1 MIYLRSF
8 LFALAYYIL
17 SVLYVIFCTVASLV
31 PGKGV
36 TTWMVK
42 RYALRMVQAMR
53 WVAGIDVEMRGTQ
66 VLPDGPFI
74 LAPKHQSW
82 GDGFC
87 SFSTVDNLVF
97 VTGNHLE
104 KIPLLKGV
112 LNKIGAI
119 VVDNCGG
126 GNSREDLNRGA
137 ERAFQ
142 EGKRILIYPE
152 GHLSKPGTHHRYRL
166 GIWALY
172 SAHNVPV
179 VPAGTNLGLFWEQTS
194 FLKKPGHAVVEFLEP
209 IPPGL
214 EKAEFMRRL
223 EDSIE
228 QNTWLL
234 QWESTGIEPG
244 DSQLVHYAKEQAR
257 AG

>member
-1 MIYLRSF
+1 MIFIRSV
-8 LFALAYYIL
+8 LFALTYYALSISYVLFCVFASIL
-17 SVLYVIFCTVASLV
+17 

-42 RYALRMVQAMR
+42 RYAMRMVQAMR
-53 WVAGIDVEMRGTQ
+53 YVAGIRVRMIGTENI
-66 VLPDGPFI
+66 PSGPFI

-126 GNSREDLNRGA
+126 GNSKEDLNKGA
-137 ERAFQ
+137 DRAFQ

-172 SAHNVPV
+172 STHNVPV
-179 VPAGTNLGLFWEQTS
+179 VPAATNLGHFWEQTS
-194 FLKKPGHAVVEFLEP
+194 FWKKPGLAVVEYLEP

-214 EKAEFMRRL
+214 SKAEFMSTL
-223 EDSIE
+223 ETRIE
-228 QNTWLL
+228 THTQMWAIVA
-234 QWESTGIEPG
+234 SG
-244 DSQLVHYAKEQAR
+244 DANFPQSQLVHFEKEKRDA
-257 AG
+257 

>member
-1 MIYLRSF
+1 MIRSILFQAVYYL
-8 LFALAYYIL
+8 L
-17 SVLYVIFCTVASLV
+17 SVSYVLLCVIASV
-31 PGKGV
+31 IPGKHV
-36 TTWMVK
+36 TTWMVQ
-42 RYALRMVQAMR
+42 RYAKRMVQAMR
-53 WVAGIDVEMRGTQ
+53 YVAGIRVRIIGKQ
-66 VLPDGPFI
+66 NLPSGAFI

-87 SFSTVDNLVF
+87 SFSEVNDLVF

-112 LNKIGAI
+112 LSKIGAI

-126 GNSREDLNRGA
+126 GDAREDLNNGA
-137 ERAFQ
+137 ARAFA

-152 GHLSKPGTHHRYRL
+152 GHLSKPGEHHRYRL

-172 SAHNVPV
+172 SQHNVPV
-179 VPAGTNLGLFWEQTS
+179 VPAATNLGHFWEQTS
-194 FLKKPGHAVVEFLEP
+194 FRKRPGQAVVEYLEP

-214 EKAEFMRRL
+214 SKAEFMSTL
-223 EDSIE
+223 ETRIE
-228 QNTWLL
+228 THTQMWAIVA
-234 QWESTGIEPG
+234 SG
-244 DSQLVHYAKEQAR
+244 DPNFPASKLVHFAKEQKN

>member
-1 MIYLRSF
+1 MIRSF
-8 LFALAYYIL
+8 FFLIAYYLVSI
-17 SVLYVIFCTVASLV
+17 SYVIFCVAVSLI
-31 PGKGV
+31 PGKRV

-42 RYALRMVQAMR
+42 RYAQRMLQVMR
-53 WVAGIDVEMRGTQ
+53 YVAGIRVEILGRD
-66 VLPDGPFI
+66 VLPKGAFI

-87 SFSTVDNLVF
+87 AFGNVDDLVF

-112 LNKIGAI
+112 LRKIGAI

-137 ERAFQ
+137 DIAFQ

-172 SAHNVPV
+172 SKHNVPV
-179 VPAGTNLGLFWEQTS
+179 VPAATNLGHFWEQNS
-194 FLKKPGHAVVEFLEP
+194 FRKKPGTAVVQFLNP

-214 EKAEFMRRL
+214 SKAEFMEQL
-223 EDSIE
+223 ETQIE
-228 QNTWLL
+228 KHTRILAGIATSVEYP
-234 QWESTGIEPG
+234 ESK
-244 DSQLVHYAKEQAR
+244 LVHFEKEKKSAS
-257 AG
+257 

>member
-1 MIYLRSF
+1 MIRSV
-8 LFALAYYIL
+8 LFAIAYWLI
-17 SVLYVIFCTVASLV
+17 SISYVIFCVVVSIV
-31 PGKGV
+31 PGKRV
-36 TTWMVK
+36 TTWMVQ
-42 RYALRMVQAMR
+42 RYATRMVQAMR
-53 WVAGIDVEMRGTQ
+53 HIAGIKVRILGKEN
-66 VLPDGPFI
+66 LPSGPFI

-87 SFSTVDNLVF
+87 SFSAVDDLVF

-112 LNKIGAI
+112 LRKIGAI

-137 ERAFQ
+137 DRAFQ
-142 EGKRILIYPE
+142 DGKRILIYPE

-172 SAHNVPV
+172 SKHNVPV
-179 VPAGTNLGLFWEQTS
+179 VPAATNLGHFWQQTD
-194 FLKKPGHAVVEFLEP
+194 FRKRPGQAVVEYLEP

-214 EKAEFMRRL
+214 SKAEFMSTL
-223 EDSIE
+223 EERIELHTKLWAIVASGDPNYPDS
-228 QNTWLL
+228 T
-234 QWESTGIEPG
+234 
-244 DSQLVHYAKEQAR
+244 LVHFEKEKAH

>member
-1 MIYLRSF
+1 MIRSV

-17 SVLYVIFCTVASLV
+17 SVIYVLFCVMASIL
-31 PGKGV
+31 PGNGV

-42 RYALRMVQAMR
+42 RYATRMVQAMR
-53 WVAGIDVEMRGTQ
+53 YIAGIKVRIVGKDN
-66 VLPDGPFI
+66 LPSGAFI

-87 SFSTVDNLVF
+87 SFSSVDNLVF

-112 LNKIGAI
+112 LKKLGAI
-119 VVDNCGG
+119 VVDSCGG
-126 GNSREDLNRGA
+126 GQSKEDLMNGA
-137 ERAFQ
+137 TRAFN

-152 GHLSKPGTHHRYRL
+152 GHLSKPGEHHRYRL

-172 SAHNVPV
+172 STHNVPV
-179 VPAGTNLGLFWEQTS
+179 VPAATNLGHFWEQTS
-194 FLKKPGHAVVEFLEP
+194 FRKKPGMAVVEYLEP
-209 IPPGL
+209 IPAGL
-214 EKAEFMRRL
+214 SKAEFMSTL
-223 EDSIE
+223 EERIETHTKMWAIVASGDPNFPDSK
-228 QNTWLL
+228 
-234 QWESTGIEPG
+234 
-244 DSQLVHYAKEQAR
+244 LVHFAKEQKN

>member
-1 MIYLRSF
+1 MIRSALF
-8 LFALAYYIL
+8 LAAYYAI
-17 SVLYVIFCTVASLV
+17 SVSYVIFCVVVSLI
-31 PGKGV
+31 PGKSV

-42 RYALRMVQAMR
+42 QYAVRMVQAMR
-53 WVAGIDVEMRGTQ
+53 WIAGIKVEMRG
-66 VLPDGPFI
+66 LDKIPAGGFI

-87 SFSTVDNLVF
+87 SFSTVDDLVF

-112 LNKIGAI
+112 LRKIGAI

-126 GNSREDLNRGA
+126 SDSRNDLNEGA

-142 EGKRILIYPE
+142 QGKRILIYPE

-172 SAHNVPV
+172 SKHHVPV
-179 VPAGTNLGLFWEQTS
+179 VPAGTNLGLFWEQTA
-194 FLKKPGHAVVEFLEP
+194 FRKTPGKAVVEYLDP
-209 IPPGL
+209 IPAGL
-214 EKAEFMRRL
+214 SKQEFMARLEGSIEEATRRL
-223 EDSIE
+223 NEE
-228 QNTWLL
+228 A
-234 QWESTGIEPG
+234 TGIDPG
-244 DSQLVHYAKEQAR
+244 PSQLVHFEKEKRNAR
-257 AG
+257 TG

>member
-1 MIYLRSF
+1 MIRSI
-8 LFALAYYIL
+8 LFAAAYYIL
-17 SVLYVIFCTVASLV
+17 SVSYVLFCVMASIL

-42 RYALRMVQAMR
+42 RYAMRMVQAMR
-53 WVAGIDVEMRGTQ
+53 YIAGIKVRIIGQEN
-66 VLPDGPFI
+66 LPSGAFI

-87 SFSTVDNLVF
+87 SFSIVDNLVF

-112 LNKIGAI
+112 LSKIGAI
-119 VVDNCGG
+119 VVDSCGG
-126 GNSREDLNRGA
+126 GQSKEDLMNGA
-137 ERAFQ
+137 TRAFN

-172 SAHNVPV
+172 STHNVPV
-179 VPAGTNLGLFWEQTS
+179 VPAATNLGHFWEQTS
-194 FLKKPGHAVVEFLEP
+194 FRKKPGMAVVEYLEP

-214 EKAEFMRRL
+214 SKAEFMSTL
-223 EDSIE
+223 ETRIE
-228 QNTWLL
+228 TYTQMW
-234 QWESTGIEPG
+234 GIVASGNPNFPKSE
-244 DSQLVHYAKEQAR
+244 LVHFAKEQKN

>member
-1 MIYLRSF
+1 MIRSF
-8 LFALAYYIL
+8 LFAIAYYIL
-17 SVLYVIFCTVASLV
+17 SVIYVLFCVMASLV
-31 PGKGV
+31 PGKHV
-36 TTWMVK
+36 TTWMV
-42 RYALRMVQAMR
+42 RHYSWRMVQLMR
-53 WVAGIDVEMRGTQ
+53 WVAGIRVEVRGLEN
-66 VLPDGPFI
+66 LPTGPFI

-87 SFSTVDNLVF
+87 SFSSVDDLVF

-112 LNKIGAI
+112 LRKIGAI

-126 GNSREDLNRGA
+126 GNSKEDLNRGA
-137 ERAFQ
+137 DRAFQ

-172 SAHNVPV
+172 STHNVPV

-194 FLKKPGHAVVEFLEP
+194 FWKKPGQATVEYLEP
-209 IPPGL
+209 IPVGL
-214 EKAEFMRRL
+214 TKADFMKQL
-223 EDSIE
+223 EESIE
-228 QNTWLL
+228 Q
-234 QWESTGIEPG
+234 STRRLHQEATGRDPG
-244 DSQLVHYAKEQAR
+244 ESQLVHFEKER
-257 AG
+257 

>member
-1 MIYLRSF
+1 MIRSS
-8 LFALAYYIL
+8 LFYIAYWLLSITYIL
-17 SVLYVIFCTVASLV
+17 FCVVASII
-31 PGKGV
+31 PGKQV
-36 TTWMVK
+36 TTWMVQ
-42 RYALRMVQAMR
+42 RYARRMVQAMY
-53 WVAGIDVEMRGTQ
+53 VFAGIRVTILGQER
-66 VLPDGPFI
+66 LPKGAFI

-87 SFSTVDNLVF
+87 SFSAVDDLVF

-112 LNKIGAI
+112 LSKIGAI

-126 GNSREDLNRGA
+126 GNSKEDLNRGA
-137 ERAFQ
+137 DRAFA

-172 SAHNVPV
+172 SRHNVPV
-179 VPAGTNLGLFWEQTS
+179 VPAATNLGHYWQQTD
-194 FLKKPGHAVVEFLEP
+194 FLKKPGRAVVEYLEP
-209 IPPGL
+209 IMPGL
-214 EKAEFMRRL
+214 SKQEFMNLL
-223 EDSIE
+223 ETRIE
-228 QNTWLL
+228 LNTQMWAIVA
-234 QWESTGIEPG
+234 TGDANYPP
-244 DSQLVHYAKEQAR
+244 SQMVHFEGEKTH